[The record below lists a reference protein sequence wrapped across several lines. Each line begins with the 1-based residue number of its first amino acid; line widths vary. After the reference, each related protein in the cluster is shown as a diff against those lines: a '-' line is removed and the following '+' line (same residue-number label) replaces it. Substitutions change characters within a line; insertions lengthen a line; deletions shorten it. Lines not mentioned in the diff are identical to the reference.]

1 MEHSK
6 KIIHNE
12 WFKSDWFKSVLNR
25 LNFFKCPYPET
36 QYGMVEFLKKN
47 DIRIEYE
54 YSDLG
59 WRYFGVD
66 GKDRDLFTA
75 DLVEYFITFN
85 DCANTAI
92 VECLCYLL
100 TCKDGGREIKL

>member
-1 MEHSK
+1 MERSK
-6 KIIHNE
+6 MFIHYE
-12 WFKSDWFKSVLNR
+12 RFESDWFKSVLDR
-25 LNFFKCPYPET
+25 LNFDQCPYPKT

-54 YSDLG
+54 SSDLG

-66 GKDRDLFTA
+66 DKDRDSFTE
-75 DLVEYFITFN
+75 DLEYYITFN

-100 TCKDGGREIKL
+100 NCKDAGREIKL

>member
-12 WFKSDWFKSVLNR
+12 WFKSDWFKSVLDR
-25 LNFFKCPYPET
+25 LNFNQSPYPET

-54 YSDLG
+54 YSNLG

-66 GKDRDLFTA
+66 DKDRDSFTQ
-75 DLVEYFITFN
+75 DLQYYITFN

-100 TCKDGGREIKL
+100 NCKDTGREIKL